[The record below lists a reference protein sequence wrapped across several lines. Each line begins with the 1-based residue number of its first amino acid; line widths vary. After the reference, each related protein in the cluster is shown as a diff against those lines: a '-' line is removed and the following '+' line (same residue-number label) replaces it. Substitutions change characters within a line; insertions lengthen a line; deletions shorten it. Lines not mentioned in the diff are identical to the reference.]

1 MDIRVLGVHME
12 VGDALTQYIEE
23 HIERHVN
30 KYFDTAITADVHFSK
45 QASQFHVNLVINEGV
60 KNGVIIKS
68 DGLGSDAYVCFNEAL
83 EKAVVQLRKYKE
95 KIKNHRREEGGLKK
109 IIIDSEL

>member
-1 MDIRVLGVHME
+1 ME

-45 QASQFHVNLVINEGV
+45 QGNQFHVTLVVNEGV

-68 DGLGSDAYVCFNEAL
+68 DGLAADAYGCFNEAL
-83 EKAVVQLRKYKE
+83 EKSVVQLRKYKE
-95 KIKNHRREEGGLKK
+95 KIKNHRREEGGLKN
-109 IIIDSEL
+109 IIVNSDS

>member
-1 MDIRVLGVHME
+1 MGV
-12 VGDALTQYIEE
+12 I
-23 HIERHVN
+23 
-30 KYFDTAITADVHFSK
+30 
-45 QASQFHVNLVINEGV
+45 EGV

-68 DGLGSDAYVCFNEAL
+68 DGLAADAYGCFNEAL
-83 EKAVVQLRKYKE
+83 EKAIVQLRKYKE